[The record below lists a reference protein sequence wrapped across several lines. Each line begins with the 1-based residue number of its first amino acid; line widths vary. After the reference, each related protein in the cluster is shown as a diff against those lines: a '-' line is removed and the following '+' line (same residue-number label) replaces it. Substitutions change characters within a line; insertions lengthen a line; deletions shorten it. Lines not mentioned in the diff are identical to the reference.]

1 MALKVMVPSTDR
13 ALSGTT
19 GEPSISMPLVL
30 KPQSGLMVTTAS
42 SPGITGVSQRIRPD
56 ASLVSTVFPRADEVT
71 VIVPFSGL

>member
-1 MALKVMVPSTDR
+1 MSLKVMVPSTDR

-30 KPQSGLMVTTAS
+30 KPRSGLMVTTAS
-42 SPGITGVSQRIRPD
+42 SPGITGVLQRIRPD
-56 ASLVSTVFPRADEVT
+56 ASLISTVFPEADEVT